1 MWEPELEALD
11 RERLERLVLDR
22 MRATLAHLHANPARA
37 RRLGGAGPEDLRRLG
52 DWRRLPFLPKETL
65 RDAYPFGLACGQEQ
79 GYRRVHM
86 SSGTTGHPILNP
98 YTAADVVQWGA
109 VMARCYVAAGVGTS
123 DVIQVTPSFGL
134 FTGGFGFHYGAE
146 RIGAMVIPTGAGR
159 TSLQLRLMRDL
170 KATVVAAIATYPLRL
185 VEVAREERFDLGSLS
200 LRVGIFGSEM
210 WSDELRLRIERELA
224 IRSFDIIGMTETGG
238 PGMGI
243 DCAARAGIHVW
254 EDHYHPEIVDPAT
267 GAVVPDGT
275 TGELVVS
282 TLTRAGLPLVRYRT
296 RDLTRVL
303 SRERCDCGRTALRL
317 DRLRGRTDDMVILKG
332 VNFYPS
338 QIETVLLRQPGVSHE
353 YQIVLDGEGGGER
366 MTIDVEA
373 EPGRDVLGETG
384 MRSYFLPNNCGKEAV
399 TLNLG
404 EAEGRQVL
412 RELLQALRVDIFAT
426 NQRPRSYAKLGI
438 DYATLR
444 AVKPDLIWL
453 GITGFGPDHDEA
465 AYDPVLQARAGFME
479 LTGEPDGPP
488 MGFGLPMVDLG
499 AAEHGYSAIMRA
511 LYHRAVAGAG
521 APLDVSVLRSPG
533 SWLGVPRP
541 LSASL
546 GQPIVL

>member
-22 MRATLAHLHANPARA
+22 MRATLARLLVHPAHA
-37 RRLGGAGPEDLRRLG
+37 RRLGGARPEDIRRLE
-52 DWRRLPFLPKETL
+52 DWERLPFLTKETL

-79 GYRRVHM
+79 GYRRIHM

-98 YTAADVVQWGA
+98 YTAADVAQWGE
-109 VMARCYVAAGVGTS
+109 VMARCYVAAGVGPS

-267 GAVVPDGT
+267 GAVVPDGI

-317 DRLRGRTDDMVILKG
+317 DRLRGRTDDMVILRG

-373 EPGRDVLGETG
+373 EPGCDPAVSVRIRRELHDLLALSPEVRLLKLGELE
-384 MRSYFLPNNCGKEAV
+384 RSQGKAV
-399 TLNLG
+399 
-404 EAEGRQVL
+404 RI
-412 RELLQALRVDIFAT
+412 VDRRT
-426 NQRPRSYAKLGI
+426 VR
-438 DYATLR
+438 
-444 AVKPDLIWL
+444 
-453 GITGFGPDHDEA
+453 
-465 AYDPVLQARAGFME
+465 
-479 LTGEPDGPP
+479 
-488 MGFGLPMVDLG
+488 
-499 AAEHGYSAIMRA
+499 
-511 LYHRAVAGAG
+511 
-521 APLDVSVLRSPG
+521 
-533 SWLGVPRP
+533 
-541 LSASL
+541 
-546 GQPIVL
+546 